1 MGAWWPGWV
10 VAELIP
16 WWIDAPVLF
25 AIAIYLLLLHQG
37 VIPIKH
43 RKGLTYE
50 EWKAK
55 DGRFF
60 VLGAVFLIV
69 MSLYELFTGLSR

>member
-1 MGAWWPGWV
+1 MIVRWPAWV

-16 WWIDAPVLF
+16 WWIDCPM
-25 AIAIYLLLLHQG
+25 LLLCAIVMLLLYAG
-37 VIPIKH
+37 VIPLKH
-43 RKGLTYE
+43 RQGLTYE

-60 VLGAVFLIV
+60 VLGAIGLIV
-69 MSLYELFTGLSR
+69 LSLYELMQGLSG